1 MAILIDLFL
10 PKRFRTG
17 VVQERTE
24 RAFLG
29 RLEGWASIVVNT
41 ILFLG
46 KLVVG
51 IVVNSLAL
59 IADAFHSLSDVF
71 TSIVVLVGYSLSEKP
86 GDREH
91 PYGHQRIEYVATL
104 VIAILLAV
112 VGFEF
117 IRQGFQRFQR
127 PEPIKSS
134 WVVLLFIVVTIVVKY
149 WLGNYSRHIGQ
160 LIKSQALEAD
170 AFHHYSDAVSSVL
183 VLVAVLGS
191 WLGYPQLDGLASFLV
206 GVILIYGG
214 FKIARDSADTLI
226 GQPPSPDTIARIRAI
241 CRRVEHVLNAH
252 DIIVH
257 TYGERLFI
265 SVHVEIDQRN
275 SSIQAHAIS
284 DAVEAA
290 LVSELNAL
298 ATIHLD
304 PVDTSSDVIK
314 KVKNELDI
322 IISRYPEIKEYHDV
336 RIIDKPD
343 HRLILFDLVPV
354 MPGKLTCLPGS
365 ACDNIK
371 KQLAESFPDYQIEIS
386 FDPIYIF
393 N

>member
-1 MAILIDLFL
+1 MVKFIDLFL
-10 PKRFRTG
+10 PKRLLKG
-17 VVQERTE
+17 AVQERSE
-24 RAFLG
+24 RAFFG
-29 RLEGWASIVVNT
+29 RLEGWASIIVNT
-41 ILFLG
+41 LLFVT
-46 KLVVG
+46 KLIVG
-51 IVVNSLAL
+51 VIVNSLAL
-59 IADAFHSLSDVF
+59 IADAFHSFSDVL

-117 IRQGFQRFQR
+117 IRQGFQRFLQ

-134 WVVLLFIVVTIVVKY
+134 WVVLLFIVATIVVKY
-149 WLGNYSRHIGQ
+149 WLGAYSRRIGQ

-191 WLGYPQLDGLASFLV
+191 GLGYPQLDGIASFLV
-206 GVILIYGG
+206 GAILIYGG

-226 GQPPSPDTIARIRAI
+226 GQPPDPDIVAHIRTI
-241 CRRVEHVLNAH
+241 CRRVEQVLNAH

-257 TYGERLFI
+257 TYGEKLFV
-265 SVHVEIDQRN
+265 SVHVEIDQQK
-275 SSIQAHAIS
+275 SSLQAHAIS
-284 DAVEAA
+284 DAVESA
-290 LVSELNAL
+290 LGKELNAL
-298 ATIHLD
+298 ATIHID
-304 PVDTSSDVIK
+304 PVDIRSDVIK
-314 KVKNELDI
+314 KIKSELDVI
-322 IISRYPEIKEYHDV
+322 IPHYPEIKEYHDV
-336 RIIDKPD
+336 RIVNKPD
-343 HRLILFDLVPV
+343 HRLILFDLVPAIAGQQTG
-354 MPGKLTCLPGS
+354 PLES
-365 ACDNIK
+365 AGNSIK
-371 KQLAESFPDYQIEIS
+371 AQLAKIFPDYNIEIS

>member
-1 MAILIDLFL
+1 MAQLIDLFL
-10 PKRFRTG
+10 PKRLRTG

-24 RAFLG
+24 RAFFG

-41 ILFLG
+41 ILFLS

-134 WVVLLFIVVTIVVKY
+134 WVVLLFIVVTIVIKY
-149 WLGNYSRHIGQ
+149 GLGNYSRRIGQ

-170 AFHHYSDAVSSVL
+170 AFHHYSDAVSSIL

-191 WLGYPQLDGLASFLV
+191 GLGYPQLDGLASFLV
-206 GVILIYGG
+206 GAILIYGG

-257 TYGERLFI
+257 TYGEKLFI

-371 KQLAESFPDYQIEIS
+371 KQLAENFPDYQIEIS